1 MPGAAAMQKD
11 YRDFQTDVTALLARS
26 RLDAEDLTHSDY
38 MFAVR
43 DWIELRV
50 LVG

>member
-1 MPGAAAMQKD
+1 MQKD
-11 YRDFQTDVTALLARS
+11 YRDFQTDVTALLARR